1 MSTETI
7 MKYDSPAE
15 SYIEALPIGNGRI
28 GAMIS
33 GTPDKES
40 ITLNEDSFWSGGLRH
55 RINPDAVEGFREAR
69 SLLLEGKPSE
79 AEKAAF
85 AKMQGVTPNMR
96 RYMPL
101 GELKIDLRLDGRAR
115 EYSRSLDIGSAV
127 ADASFTVNGITYTKE
142 YFVSAPDEVM
152 AVRISASEPGKV
164 SLLLHRQPRGSL
176 RRQPSLRREYDTFQR
191 RYRRC
196 KRHTLCCLSRSL
208 SQKRLCKDR
217 GKQARS

>member
-28 GAMIS
+28 GAMIW

-55 RINPDAVEGFREAR
+55 RINPDAEEGFKEAR
-69 SLLLEGKPSE
+69 SLLMEGKPSE
-79 AEKAAF
+79 AEDAAF
-85 AKMQGVTPNMR
+85 TKMQGVTPNMR

-127 ADASFTVNGITYTKE
+127 ADASFTVNGVTYTKE

-152 AVRISASEPGKV
+152 AVRISASQRR
-164 SLLLHRQPRGSL
+164 LL
-176 RRQPSLRREYDTFQR
+176 RRQPSLRRKYDTFQR
-191 RYRRC
+191 RHRRC
-196 KRHTLCCLSRSL
+196 KRYTLCCLSRSFC
-208 SQKRLCKDR
+208 QKRHRKSG
-217 GKQARS
+217 GKQTCGGECR